1 MRGYLKIIIIC
12 TYLIWLQPS
21 QLLLL
26 MFKSVPFLHYTITM
40 FLKIVIFYRLI
51 LKYIQVKLCA
61 TGYLLYFKL
70 IQSGESV

>member
-1 MRGYLKIIIIC
+1 MRGYLKITIIC

-40 FLKIVIFYRLI
+40 FFKIVVFYRLT

-61 TGYLLYFKL
+61 TGYLRHFKL